1 MVWAFFKLHEAA
13 ISLHLQSLHSVLVPS
28 PWNFRCSL
36 SDVFLRVLP
45 LLPNTSGIGTTATH
59 RGCSSSEF
67 GAGCRSY
74 TTRARQ
80 CLVFVTCCSLIW
92 LGAQDGAES
101 QIQISGQTWI
111 LCFSYQTS
119 SWFGKVVLSPAHAM
133 RRTPVICWKRGCSC
147 CEKLPAGKPGFE
159 SLLWLTMAAAGGL
172 GATGTR
178 SDSSAEEEKEWC
190 KEKLPGAECSFVP
203 FLGATVL

>member
-1 MVWAFFKLHEAA
+1 MFF
-13 ISLHLQSLHSVLVPS
+13 SGCYPS
-28 PWNFRCSL
+28 HPTRQAL
-36 SDVFLRVLP
+36 APLRH
-45 LLPNTSGIGTTATH
+45 TH

-74 TTRARQ
+74 TIRAQ
-80 CLVFVTCCSLIW
+80 HCSVFVTCCSLIW

>member
-1 MVWAFFKLHEAA
+1 MFFSGCYPSYPTRQALA
-13 ISLHLQSLHSVLVPS
+13 SLRHTQ
-28 PWNFRCSL
+28 
-36 SDVFLRVLP
+36 
-45 LLPNTSGIGTTATH
+45 

-74 TTRARQ
+74 TIRARQ

-92 LGAQDGAES
+92 LRAQDGAES

-159 SLLWLTMAAAGGL
+159 SLLWLTLAAAGGL

-190 KEKLPGAECSFVP
+190 KENCQEQSAALCLFLVP
-203 FLGATVL
+203 QSSEPFYFWHWDSDALQQQESKAGELRTKPPCTKACF